1 MIRCINDNDIN
12 YIIEKMKYF
21 GVLYG
26 KSNIKHHPFN
36 KYLVYEDNNE
46 LIGFLEYALCY
57 DRLELNYIFVND
69 EYRRRGIGEKLLKYL
84 LNMYKELDNITLEVS
99 EKNTCA
105 INLYE
110 KLNFKKVS
118 IREKY
123 YSNGENAIFMMRG
136 L

>member
-21 GVLYG
+21 DVLYEM
-26 KSNIKHHPFN
+26 SNIKNHPFN

-57 DRLELNYIFVND
+57 DRLELNYIFVNN

-84 LNMYKELDNITLEVS
+84 LDMYKELDNITLEVS
-99 EKNTCA
+99 EKNTGA
-105 INLYE
+105 IKLYE
-110 KLNFKKVS
+110 KLNFEKVS

-123 YSNGENAIFMMRG
+123 YSNGENAILMMRR